1 MHPILAD
8 GRRLAI
14 YLAAWAPLSGIL
26 LAIFAFEGRMHWR
39 VARASWPSRSTS
51 GYAFV
56 CLGTF

>member
-8 GRRLAI
+8 GRRLGI
-14 YLAAWAPLSGIL
+14 YLAAWLPLSGIL
-26 LAIFAFEGRMHWR
+26 IAIFAFEGSLPGPALA
-39 VARASWPSRSTS
+39 VFAVPLDL